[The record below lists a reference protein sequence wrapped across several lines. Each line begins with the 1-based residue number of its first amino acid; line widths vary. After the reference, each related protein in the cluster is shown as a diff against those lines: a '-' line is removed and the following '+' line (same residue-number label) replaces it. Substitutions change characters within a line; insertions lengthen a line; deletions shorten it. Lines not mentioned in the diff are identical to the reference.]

1 MKHFRKFLI
10 AQAFVL
16 IASIVVL
23 LVVTL
28 SMKERDVDIVGINDC
43 VQTIKENW
51 NNPEALAAG
60 KLNTDI
66 LIFDKDNKPKY
77 VSKDAA
83 FEGINTPFEAVT
95 KGMIIIPLN
104 EEERFLGT
112 LVMPAP
118 AKEEHASVL
127 QRILMI
133 VIGTDVIMFLSY
145 ALFVWYTT
153 RKIIAPFR
161 RLKDY
166 ATLIAQ
172 GRLDEPLLMEKT
184 NLFGD
189 FTESFDT
196 MREELKA
203 SKEREIALKLKE
215 KELVASLSHDLQS
228 PVAGIKLICE
238 LLEVKVEDE
247 YVKNKIVI
255 IDHKTEEV
263 KVLLDNL
270 LNSAL
275 DDLSEMHVNCT
286 EVTSEEL
293 DRLLEEH
300 DPKKKVETTKAPECI
315 LCVDKNRLSQV
326 IGNIIGNSYKY
337 ADTKID
343 VTYKFHDNYLEM
355 EIRDYGEGVDEEE
368 IPLLTNKF
376 FRGKNTTEKEGSGL
390 GLYISGELMK
400 KMNGQL
406 VCKGA
411 YGGFCVTLL
420 LPLA

>member
-10 AQAFVL
+10 AQALVL
-16 IASIVVL
+16 IVSIVIL
-23 LVVTL
+23 FVVTL
-28 SMKERDVDIVGINDC
+28 SMKERDVDIVVINDC
-43 VQTIKENW
+43 VQTIRENW
-51 NNPEALAAG
+51 NDLEALDAG
-60 KLNTDI
+60 KLNTEI
-66 LIFDKDNKPKY
+66 LVFDKDNKPRY
-77 VSKDAA
+77 ASKDNV
-83 FEGINTPFEAVT
+83 FEGIATPYEAVS
-95 KGMIIIPLN
+95 KGMISIPLN
-104 EEERFLGT
+104 EEEKFLGT
-112 LVMPAP
+112 LVLPAP
-118 AKEEHASVL
+118 AKEEHASTM

-133 VIGTDVIMFLSY
+133 VIAMSVIMILSY
-145 ALFVWYTT
+145 LLFIWYTT

-255 IDHKTEEV
+255 IDHKTEEI
-263 KVLLDNL
+263 KVLLNNL

-275 DDLSEMHVNCT
+275 DDLSEMNVNCT
-286 EVTSEEL
+286 EMTSAEL

-300 DPKKKVETTKAPECI
+300 DPKKKVETTKAMECI
-315 LCVDKNRLSQV
+315 LCVDKNRLSQI

-343 VTYKFHDNYLEM
+343 VNYKFRDNYLEM
-355 EIRDYGEGVDEEE
+355 EIRDYGEGVEEEE

-376 FRGKNTTEKEGSGL
+376 FRGKNTALKEGSGL
-390 GLYISGELMK
+390 GLYISAELMK
-400 KMNGQL
+400 KMKGQL
-406 VCKGA
+406 ICKGVN
-411 YGGFCVTLL
+411 GGFCIVLL